1 MTTLKYTYRL
11 LPVLVFIVL
20 NISPVSAQSSGTSQ
34 VVAPNILPDVR
45 PPSSSPRWVQDLRRG
60 EIVAFGSFPFTVFL
74 STVTM
79 DSFRYFNNDRNPA
92 YLPWP
97 LKGPGAVEMSR
108 EEKERTLFFAA
119 AASVTIAL
127 VDFTIV
133 AVRRHREAVREQMRN
148 RGGEIHVTR
157 SPIGDTETI
166 VAGQEAGEHTGEA
179 EEENP

>member
-1 MTTLKYTYRL
+1 MTALKYKYRL

-20 NISPVSAQSSGTSQ
+20 NISPASAQSSGTSQ
-34 VVAPNILPDVR
+34 VVTPNILPDAG

-60 EIVAFGSFPFTVFL
+60 EIVAFGSFPFTMFL
-74 STVTM
+74 STLTM
-79 DSFRYFNNDRNPA
+79 DSFRYFNNGKNPA

-108 EEKERTLFFAA
+108 EEKERTLLFAA

-133 AVRRHREAVREQMRN
+133 AVKRHREAVREQMRN
-148 RGGEIHVTR
+148 RGGEIHITR
-157 SPIGDTETI
+157 SPTGDTEAVAAGE
-166 VAGQEAGEHTGEA
+166 VAGENTGEA
-179 EEENP
+179 ENP